1 MLPFLF
7 YGRVTILA
15 KKFRNTK
22 ARRREIRQFT
32 KEWQRA
38 LNKVYYQKRTYGVDF
53 KPMLPVNSKRDIYN
67 LPTKEIKKLNK
78 ELSKLNER
86 KSEFFSKTTFARG
99 TFATSKVNRIRSLDE
114 ELKSIQ
120 QEIDKH
126 DNTIPVIIGRNQAS
140 EDTVLSRRLMGK
152 KNLNYTTALKPY
164 DFDKPRDERSL
175 DSAIRVRENRLN
187 PEWHRERR
195 EIMKENYINS
205 FIDLF
210 NDEADE
216 VVEKLKKIPAEDF
229 YDLYQQFEAIDFN
242 YVPSGQDKASEEQ
255 YHEMQLVSQILDDF
269 LDGKVKTNGKVFN

>member
-53 KPMLPVNSKRDIYN
+53 KPMLPVNSKRDIYD

-78 ELSKLNER
+78 ELSKINQP
-86 KSEFFSKTTFARG
+86 KSDFFSKTTFARG
-99 TFATSKVNRIRSLDE
+99 TFATSKVERIRSLDA
-114 ELKSIQ
+114 ELESKQ
-120 QEIDKH
+120 QEIDKY
-126 DNTIPVIIGRNQAS
+126 DNTIPVIIGRNQVS

>member
-53 KPMLPVNSKRDIYN
+53 KPMLPVNSKRDIYD

-78 ELSKLNER
+78 ELSKLNEP

-114 ELKSIQ
+114 ELESTQ

-126 DNTIPVIIGRNQAS
+126 DNTIPVIIGRNQVS

>member
-53 KPMLPVNSKRDIYN
+53 KPMLPVNSKRDIYD
-67 LPTKEIKKLNK
+67 LSTKEIQKLNK
-78 ELSKLNER
+78 KLSKINER
-86 KSEFFSKTTFARG
+86 KSDFFSKTTFARG
-99 TFATSKVNRIRSLDE
+99 TFATSKVERIRSLDA
-114 ELKSIQ
+114 ELESKQ
-120 QEIDKH
+120 QEIDKY
-126 DNTIPVIIGRNQAS
+126 DNTIPVIIGRNQVS

>member
-22 ARRREIRQFT
+22 ARRREIRQFS

-53 KPMLPVNSKRDIYN
+53 KPMLPVNSKRDIYD

-78 ELSKLNER
+78 ELSKLNEP

>member
-32 KEWQRA
+32 KEGQRA

-53 KPMLPVNSKRDIYN
+53 KPMLPVNSKRDIYD

-78 ELSKLNER
+78 ELSKLNEP

-114 ELKSIQ
+114 ELESTQ

-126 DNTIPVIIGRNQAS
+126 DNTIPVIIGRNQVS

-164 DFDKPRDERSL
+164 DFDKPSDERSL

>member
-32 KEWQRA
+32 KEWQRS

-53 KPMLPVNSKRDIYN
+53 KPMLPVNSKRDIYD

-78 ELSKLNER
+78 ELSKINQP
-86 KSEFFSKTTFARG
+86 KSDFFSKTTFARG
-99 TFATSKVNRIRSLDE
+99 TFATSKVERIRSLDA
-114 ELKSIQ
+114 ELESKQ
-120 QEIDKH
+120 QEIDKY
-126 DNTIPVIIGRNQAS
+126 DNTIPVIIGRNQVS

>member
-22 ARRREIRQFT
+22 ARRREIRQFS

-53 KPMLPVNSKRDIYN
+53 KPMLPVNSKRDIYD

-78 ELSKLNER
+78 ELSKINQP
-86 KSEFFSKTTFARG
+86 KSDFFSKTTFARG

>member
-53 KPMLPVNSKRDIYN
+53 KPMLPVNSKIDIYD

-78 ELSKLNER
+78 ELTKINEP

-99 TFATSKVNRIRSLDE
+99 TFATSKVDRIRTLDA
-114 ELKSIQ
+114 ELESKQ

-126 DNTIPVIIGRNQAS
+126 DNTIPVIIGRNQVS

-164 DFDKPRDERSL
+164 DFDKPKDERSL